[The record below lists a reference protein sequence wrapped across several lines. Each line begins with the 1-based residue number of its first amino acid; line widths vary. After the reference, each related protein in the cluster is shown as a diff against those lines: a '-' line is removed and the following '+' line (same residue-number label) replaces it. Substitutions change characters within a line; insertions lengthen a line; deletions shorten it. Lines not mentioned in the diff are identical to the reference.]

1 MHSFSPVIET
11 LISELMKLPTIGRKS
26 AERLA
31 FHLLKSNPKQAEALA
46 KAILDVKHR
55 IIFCSQCF
63 NATETDPCAICANP
77 ERDHTVVC
85 VVEDPL
91 NVLAIE
97 KTGIY
102 NGLYHVLQG
111 RLSPLRGVTPED
123 LRIKE
128 LIARLSGA
136 QIKEVI
142 IATNPDLDGD
152 TTALYLSKVLKPL
165 SVTISRIGLGI
176 PMGGSLEH
184 VDEGPLKKALEG
196 RKQL

>member
-1 MHSFSPVIET
+1 MRTFSQVIET

-123 LRIKE
+123 LRINE
-128 LIARLSGA
+128 LIARISAA

-152 TTALYLSKVLKPL
+152 TTALYL
-165 SVTISRIGLGI
+165 
-176 PMGGSLEH
+176 
-184 VDEGPLKKALEG
+184 
-196 RKQL
+196 

>member
-31 FHLLKSNPKQAEALA
+31 FHLLKSNPKQAKALA
-46 KAILDVKHR
+46 KAILDVKTR

-63 NATETDPCAICANP
+63 NATETDPCTICANP

-128 LIARLSGA
+128 LIARISGA

-176 PMGGSLEH
+176 PMGGSLEY
-184 VDEGPLKKALEG
+184 VDEGTLKKALEG